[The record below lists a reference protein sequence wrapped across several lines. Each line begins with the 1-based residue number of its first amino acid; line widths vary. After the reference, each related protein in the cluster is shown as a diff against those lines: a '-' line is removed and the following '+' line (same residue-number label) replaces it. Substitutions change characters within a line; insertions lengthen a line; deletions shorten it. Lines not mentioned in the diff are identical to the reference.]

1 MNLQQHKD
9 LKLNQMF
16 FWETSYAGVFEQEV
30 QNEFFYV

>member
-16 FWETSYAGVFEQEV
+16 FWETSYAGVFEQKRGPK
-30 QNEFFYV
+30 